1 MTVRAYLD
9 GQLGEAMSMGAC
21 QRNVSLREIVHEHRR
36 ELDLRW
42 RRNMVLNKWLD
53 YLSEQGHLVL
63 ER

>member
-1 MTVRAYLD
+1 MSVRAYLD
-9 GQLGEAMSMGAC
+9 GRLAEVLAIGRR
-21 QRNVSLREIVHEHRR
+21 QRHPALRRLVREHRE

-42 RRNMVLNKWLD
+42 RRNVVLNKWLD